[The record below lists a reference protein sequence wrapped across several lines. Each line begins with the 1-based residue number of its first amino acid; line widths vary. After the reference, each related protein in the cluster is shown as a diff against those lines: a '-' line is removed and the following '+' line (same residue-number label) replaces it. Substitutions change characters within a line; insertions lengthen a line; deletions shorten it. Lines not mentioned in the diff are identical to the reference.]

1 MHHQS
6 LSLNLTEQSLN
17 SSQGLDQRLQNPCV
31 LITGATGFVGSRLAG
46 FLSAQFPE
54 MELRLAVRHRPDE
67 LEVPGVLPVGSI
79 EVVGDINPHT
89 NWADALDG
97 VDEVIHLAARVHV
110 MNDVALDPLEE
121 YRNTNTLATIHL
133 AQEAAKAGVKRF
145 IYLSSIKVNG
155 EETSP
160 GQSYSEDSTP
170 APIDPYGVSKWEA
183 ELGLEKVCAQT
194 GMEFVIIRPPLIYG
208 PGVKANFQKL
218 MGLVAK
224 GMPLPLGAT
233 HNQRS
238 MLALDNLVS
247 FIAEVM
253 TNPLAANQRFLLS
266 DGEDVS
272 TTQLLRLIAK
282 GMGKSIWLLPVPAF
296 ILRAAA
302 QILGASAAADRML
315 GSLQIDSSK
324 ARQLLHWQTPL
335 SAEEAIAL
343 TAKDWLNHASNLIDK

>member
-1 MHHQS
+1 M
-6 LSLNLTEQSLN
+6 TEQSLN
-17 SSQGLDQRLQNPCV
+17 LSQELDQRLQNSSV
-31 LITGATGFVGSRLAG
+31 LITGATGFVGSRLAA
-46 FLSAQFPE
+46 FLSTRVPVGD
-54 MELRLAVRHRPDE
+54 LSLAVRHHPDKLQMPRGLTAE
-67 LEVPGVLPVGSI
+67 SMK
-79 EVVGDINPHT
+79 VVGDINPHT
-89 NWADALDG
+89 NWIDALIG
-97 VDEVIHLAARVHV
+97 VDVVIHLAARVHV

-121 YRNTNTLATIHL
+121 YRNANTLATIHL

-194 GMEFVIIRPPLIYG
+194 GMQFVIIRPPLIYG

-218 MGLVAK
+218 LALVAK
-224 GMPLPLGAT
+224 GIPLPLGAT

-247 FIAEVM
+247 FIAEAM
-253 TNPLAANQRFLLS
+253 TNPLAANQCFLLS

-272 TTQLLRLIAK
+272 TTQLLKLIAR
-282 GMGKSIWLLPVPAF
+282 GMSKSIWLLPVPVF
-296 ILRAAA
+296 ILKVAA
-302 QILGASAAADRML
+302 QVLGASEAADRLL

-324 ARQLLHWQTPL
+324 ARQLLQWQPPL
-335 SAEEAIAL
+335 SVEEGIIN
-343 TAKDWLNHASNLIDK
+343 TAQSYLKNS

>member
-1 MHHQS
+1 
-6 LSLNLTEQSLN
+6 
-17 SSQGLDQRLQNPCV
+17 
-31 LITGATGFVGSRLAG
+31 
-46 FLSAQFPE
+46 

-67 LEVPGVLPVGSI
+67 LQVPSVLPAGSI

-89 NWADALDG
+89 NWTDALDG
-97 VDEVIHLAARVHV
+97 VDVVIHLAARVHV
-110 MNDVALDPLEE
+110 MNDVSLDPLEE
-121 YRNTNTLATIHL
+121 YRNANTLATIHL

-155 EETSP
+155 EETTS
-160 GQSYSEDSTP
+160 GKSYSEDSKP

-183 ELGLEKVCAQT
+183 ELGLEKVCTQT
-194 GMEFVIIRPPLIYG
+194 SMEFVIIRPPLVYG

-218 MGLVAK
+218 MGLVTK
-224 GMPLPLGAT
+224 GLPLPLGAV

-247 FIAEVM
+247 FITEVT

-266 DGEDVS
+266 DGQDLS
-272 TTQLLRLIAK
+272 TTQLLKLLAK

-302 QILGASAAADRML
+302 QVLGATAAADRLL

-324 ARQLLHWQTPL
+324 ARQLLQWQPPL
-335 SAEEAIAL
+335 SAEEGITIA
-343 TAKDWLNHASNLIDK
+343 AKAYLKNL

>member
-1 MHHQS
+1 M
-6 LSLNLTEQSLN
+6 
-17 SSQGLDQRLQNPCV
+17 CV
-31 LITGATGFVGSRLAG
+31 LITGSTGFVGTRLAD
-46 FLSAQFPE
+46 FLGTQFPG
-54 MELRLAVRHRPDE
+54 MELRLAVRHRPYE
-67 LEVPGVLPVGSI
+67 LQAPGALSAGSI

-89 NWADALDG
+89 NWMDALDG
-97 VDEVIHLAARVHV
+97 VDVVIHLAARVHV
-110 MNDVALDPLEE
+110 MNDVARDPLEE
-121 YRNTNTLATIHL
+121 YRNANTLATIHL

-155 EETSP
+155 EETAS
-160 GQSYSEDSTP
+160 GKSYSEDSTP
-170 APIDPYGVSKWEA
+170 SPIDPYGVSKWEA

-194 GMEFVIIRPPLIYG
+194 GMEFVIIRPPLVYG

-224 GMPLPLGAT
+224 GLPLPLGAV

-247 FIAEVM
+247 FIAEAM

-266 DGEDVS
+266 DGQDLS
-272 TTQLLRLIAK
+272 TSQLLKLLAK
-282 GMGKSIWLLPVPAF
+282 GMGKSIWLLPVPLF

-302 QILGASAAADRML
+302 QVLGATAAADRLL

-324 ARQLLHWQTPL
+324 ARQLLQWQPPL
-335 SAEEAIAL
+335 SAEDGITIA
-343 TAKDWLNHASNLIDK
+343 AKSYLKNS

>member
-1 MHHQS
+1 MI
-6 LSLNLTEQSLN
+6 EQSHN
-17 SSQGLDQRLQNPCV
+17 QSQEVNHRLQSPCV
-31 LITGATGFVGSRLAG
+31 LITGATGFVGSRLAD
-46 FLSAQFPE
+46 FLSSQFPE
-54 MELRLAVRHRPDE
+54 MELRLAVRHRPDD
-67 LEVPGVLPVGSI
+67 LQIPSALPAGSI
-79 EVVGDINPHT
+79 EVVGDINPNT
-89 NWADALDG
+89 NWTDALDG
-97 VDEVIHLAARVHV
+97 VDVVIHLAARVHV
-110 MNDVALDPLEE
+110 MNDVARDPLEE
-121 YRNTNTLATIHL
+121 YRNANTLATIHL

-155 EETSP
+155 EETSS
-160 GQSYSEDSTP
+160 GQSYSEDSKP

-183 ELGLEKVCAQT
+183 ELGLETVCVQT

-224 GMPLPLGAT
+224 GLPLPLGAV

-266 DGEDVS
+266 DGQDVS
-272 TTQLLRLIAK
+272 ISQLLRLLAK
-282 GMGKSIWLLPVPAF
+282 GMGKSIWLLPVPVF

-302 QILGASAAADRML
+302 QVLGATAAADRLL
-315 GSLQIDSSK
+315 GSLQMDSSK
-324 ARQLLHWQTPL
+324 ARQLLQWQPPL
-335 SAEEAIAL
+335 SAEEGITIA
-343 TAKDWLNHASNLIDK
+343 AKAYLKNS

>member
-1 MHHQS
+1 
-6 LSLNLTEQSLN
+6 LIEQSHN
-17 SSQGLDQRLQNPCV
+17 QSQEVSQRLQNPCV
-31 LITGATGFVGSRLAG
+31 LITGATGFVGSRLAT
-46 FLSAQFPE
+46 FLGTQCTG

-67 LEVPGVLPVGSI
+67 LQVPGLVPTGSI

-89 NWADALDG
+89 NWIDALDG
-97 VDEVIHLAARVHV
+97 VDVVIHLAARVHV
-110 MNDVALDPLEE
+110 MNDVARDPLEE
-121 YRNTNTLATIHL
+121 YRNANTLATIHL
-133 AQEAAKAGVKRF
+133 AQEAAKAGIKRF

-155 EETSP
+155 EETAF
-160 GQSYSEDSTP
+160 GKSYSEDSTP

-208 PGVKANFQKL
+208 PGVKANFHKL

-224 GMPLPLGAT
+224 GLPLPLGSIR
-233 HNQRS
+233 NQRS

-247 FIAEVM
+247 FIAEAM

-266 DGEDVS
+266 DGRDVS
-272 TTQLLRLIAK
+272 TSQLLRLLAK
-282 GMGKSIWLLPVPAF
+282 GMGKPIWLLPVPVF

-302 QILGASAAADRML
+302 QVLGASTAADRLL

-324 ARQLLHWQTPL
+324 ARQLLQWQPPL
-335 SAEEAIAL
+335 STEEGITIAAEAYL
-343 TAKDWLNHASNLIDK
+343 KNS

>member
-1 MHHQS
+1 MIEQRHNQS
-6 LSLNLTEQSLN
+6 QELN
-17 SSQGLDQRLQNPCV
+17 QRLQDPCV
-31 LITGATGFVGSRLAG
+31 LITGATGFVGSRLAT
-46 FLSAQFPE
+46 FLSAQYTG

-67 LEVPGVLPVGSI
+67 LQAPGALSAGSI

-89 NWADALDG
+89 NWTDALDG
-97 VDEVIHLAARVHV
+97 VDVVVHLAARVHV
-110 MNDVALDPLEE
+110 MNDVARDPLEE
-121 YRNTNTLATIHL
+121 YRNANTLATIHL

-155 EETSP
+155 EETTS
-160 GQSYSEDSTP
+160 GKSYSEDSTP

-194 GMEFVIIRPPLIYG
+194 GMEFVIIRPPLVYG

-224 GMPLPLGAT
+224 GLPLPLGAV

-247 FIAEVM
+247 FIAEAT

-266 DGEDVS
+266 DGQDVS
-272 TTQLLRLIAK
+272 TSQLLKLLAK
-282 GMGKSIWLLPVPAF
+282 GMGKSIWLLPVPVF
-296 ILRAAA
+296 ILRAAT
-302 QILGASAAADRML
+302 QVLGASAAADRLL

-324 ARQLLHWQTPL
+324 ARQLLQWEPPL
-335 SAEEAIAL
+335 SAEEGITIA
-343 TAKDWLNHASNLIDK
+343 AKAYLKNS

>member
-1 MHHQS
+1 MNLNNQS
-6 LSLNLTEQSLN
+6 I
-17 SSQGLDQRLQNPCV
+17 
-31 LITGATGFVGSRLAG
+31 LITGATGFVGSRLVN

-67 LEVPGVLPVGSI
+67 LQVPGVLPTASI

-89 NWADALDG
+89 NWTNSLIG
-97 VDEVIHLAARVHV
+97 VDVVIHLAARVHV

-121 YRNTNTLATIHL
+121 YRNANTLATIHL
-133 AQEAAKAGVKRF
+133 AEEAAKAGIKRF

-160 GQSYSEDSTP
+160 GKLYSEDSVP
-170 APIDPYGVSKWEA
+170 RPIDPYGVSKWEA
-183 ELGLEKVCAQT
+183 ELGLVKVCEQT
-194 GMEFVIIRPPLIYG
+194 GMQFVIIRPPLVYG

-218 MGLVAK
+218 MELVTK
-224 GMPLPLGAT
+224 GMPLPLGAV

-247 FIAEVM
+247 FIAAVM

-266 DGEDVS
+266 DGEDIS
-272 TTQLLRLIAK
+272 TSLLLKLIAK

-296 ILRAAA
+296 ALRAAA
-302 QILGASAAADRML
+302 QVLGASSAADRLL

-324 ARQLLHWQTPL
+324 ARQLLQWQPPL
-335 SAEEAIAL
+335 SVEEGIAIA
-343 TAKDWLNHASNLIDK
+343 AKAYLNNS

>member
-1 MHHQS
+1 MIQQNPSQS
-6 LSLNLTEQSLN
+6 SEAN
-17 SSQGLDQRLQNPCV
+17 QRLQNPCV
-31 LITGATGFVGSRLAG
+31 LITGATGFVGSRLVG
-46 FLSAQFPE
+46 FLNSQFPNT
-54 MELRLAVRHRPDE
+54 ELRLAVRHQPDE
-67 LEVPGVLPVGSI
+67 LQVPSVLPAGSI

-89 NWADALDG
+89 NWTNSLVG
-97 VDEVIHLAARVHV
+97 VDVVIHLAARVHV
-110 MNDVALDPLEE
+110 MNDLALDPLEE
-121 YRNTNTLATIHL
+121 YRNANTLATIHL

-155 EETSP
+155 EETLP

-183 ELGLEKVCAQT
+183 EQGLEKVCAQT
-194 GMEFVIIRPPLIYG
+194 DMEFVIIRPPLIYG

-224 GMPLPLGAT
+224 GLPLPLGSV

-247 FIAEVM
+247 FIAEAIS
-253 TNPLAANQRFLLS
+253 NPLAANQRFLLS

-272 TTQLLRLIAK
+272 TTQLLKLLAK
-282 GMGKSIWLLPVPAF
+282 GMGESSWLIPIPAF
-296 ILRAAA
+296 ILRGAA
-302 QILGASAAADRML
+302 QMLGASAAADRLL

-324 ARQLLHWQTPL
+324 ARQLLQWQPPL
-335 SAEEAIAL
+335 SVEEGIAIA
-343 TAKDWLNHASNLIDK
+343 AKAYLKKS

>member
-1 MHHQS
+1 
-6 LSLNLTEQSLN
+6 
-17 SSQGLDQRLQNPCV
+17 
-31 LITGATGFVGSRLAG
+31 LITGATGFVGSRLAN
-46 FLSAQFPE
+46 FLSTQVPGVD
-54 MELRLAVRHRPDE
+54 LRLAVRHRPDE
-67 LEVPGVLPVGSI
+67 LQVPSVLPAGSI
-79 EVVGDINPHT
+79 EVVGDINPRT
-89 NWADALDG
+89 NWTNALVG
-97 VDEVIHLAARVHV
+97 VDVVIHLAARVHV

-121 YRNTNTLATIHL
+121 YRYANTLATIHL

-194 GMEFVIIRPPLIYG
+194 GMQFVIIRPPLIYG

-224 GMPLPLGAT
+224 GLPLPLGT
-233 HNQRS
+233 VHNQRS

-247 FIAEVM
+247 FIAEAT

-266 DGEDVS
+266 DGQDVS
-272 TTQLLRLIAK
+272 TTQLLKLLAK
-282 GMGKSIWLLPVPAF
+282 GMGKSIWLLPVPVF

-302 QILGASAAADRML
+302 QVLGATAAADRLL

-324 ARQLLHWQTPL
+324 ARQLLQWQPPL
-335 SAEEAIAL
+335 SAEEGITIA
-343 TAKDWLNHASNLIDK
+343 AKAYLKNS

>member
-1 MHHQS
+1 LNENNQS
-6 LSLNLTEQSLN
+6 I
-17 SSQGLDQRLQNPCV
+17 

-46 FLSAQFPE
+46 FLSSQFPE
-54 MELRLAVRHRPDE
+54 MELRLAVRRRPDE
-67 LEVPGVLPVGSI
+67 LQVPSAVPVGSI
-79 EVVGDINPHT
+79 EVVGDINPYT
-89 NWADALDG
+89 NWSNALIG
-97 VDEVIHLAARVHV
+97 VDVLIHLAARVHV
-110 MNDVALDPLEE
+110 MKDVALDPLEE
-121 YRNTNTLATIHL
+121 YRNANTLATIHL
-133 AQEAAKAGVKRF
+133 AEEAAKAGVKRF

-155 EETSP
+155 EETAP
-160 GQSYSEDSTP
+160 GQSYSEASTP

-218 MGLVAK
+218 MALVAK
-224 GMPLPLGAT
+224 GLPLPLGAV

-272 TTQLLRLIAK
+272 TTQLLKLLAK
-282 GMGKSIWLLPVPAF
+282 GMGKPSWLIPIPAF
-296 ILRAAA
+296 ILRGVA
-302 QILGASAAADRML
+302 QMLGASAAADRLL

-324 ARQLLHWQTPL
+324 ARQLLAWQPPF
-335 SAEEAIAL
+335 SVEESIAIA
-343 TAKDWLNHASNLIDK
+343 AKAYLKHS

>member
-1 MHHQS
+1 M
-6 LSLNLTEQSLN
+6 TEQSLN
-17 SSQGLDQRLQNPCV
+17 SSQEINQHLQNPCV

-89 NWADALDG
+89 NWTDALDG
-97 VDEVIHLAARVHV
+97 VDVVIHLAARVHV

-121 YRNTNTLATIHL
+121 YRNANTLATIHL

-155 EETSP
+155 EETLP
-160 GQSYSEDSTP
+160 GQSYSEDSAP

-183 ELGLEKVCAQT
+183 ELGLEKICAQT
-194 GMEFVIIRPPLIYG
+194 GMQFVIIRPPLIYG

-247 FIAEVM
+247 FITKAM

-266 DGEDVS
+266 DGEDIS
-272 TTQLLRLIAK
+272 TTKLLKLIAK
-282 GMGKSIWLLPVPAF
+282 GMGKSIWLVPVPAF

-302 QILGASAAADRML
+302 QVFGASASADRLL

-324 ARQLLHWQTPL
+324 ARQLLKWQPPL
-335 SAEEAIAL
+335 SVEEGIAIAAQSYL
-343 TAKDWLNHASNLIDK
+343 KNP